1 MTYPTAHSG
10 PAFNFQIAEGSTKL
24 VIFFSGAGPK
34 DGTFNFWK
42 LGNKLDAHRLFVNDG
57 RNHWY
62 QSGVPGLGESIDESL
77 FSIRLWVRK
86 LGVKEI
92 YTIGQSMGAHGAILY
107 GAKLGAR
114 VLAFGAETI
123 LNLEASNSARLL
135 GKDAPIVYPDLRDL
149 MAGARRPIFGFA
161 GERDPIDLYCMSK
174 VNGLPNYYPRTIAD
188 IGHDMA
194 RRLHGRKRLEP
205 FMNRLLANQR
215 PMRTHQDGTALDRPG
230 FADALYDL
238 HRHVTAARYEEAVE
252 AGRTALALHD
262 RADHAFYLTA
272 GALIALRSPA
282 EALPL
287 LESAL
292 AIAPEHIDYRF
303 KMADCLARLGD
314 RDRAIAMHEEIIAVQ
329 PDFADS
335 FHELGRLHFAR
346 GDYFQALEASS
357 RATGLKPN
365 VTRFAHL
372 RGRIELR
379 LAKPTW
385 RDPSRLLRRLWAPVA
400 TAPADL
406 YRSLMNMIARRR
418 S

>member
-1 MTYPTAHSG
+1 MSYPTAPSG
-10 PAFNFQIAEGSTKL
+10 PAFNVQIVEGSTKL
-24 VIFFSGAGPK
+24 VIFFSGAGPR

-42 LGNKLDAHRLFVNDG
+42 LGNKLDAHRLFVNDS

-62 QSGVPGLGESIDESL
+62 QSGVPGLGDNIDETLSNV
-77 FSIRLWVRK
+77 RLWVRK
-86 LGVKEI
+86 LGAKEI
-92 YTIGQSMGAHGAILY
+92 YAIGQSMGAYGAILY

-114 VLAFGAETI
+114 VLAFGAETT

-194 RRLHGRKRLEP
+194 RRLHSRKRLEP

-215 PMRTHQDGTALDRPG
+215 PMRTRQDGTALDRPG

-238 HRHVTAARYEEAVE
+238 HRHVSAERYREAVE
-252 AGRTALALHD
+252 AGRAALALHD

-272 GALIALRSPA
+272 EALIALRSPEQA
-282 EALPL
+282 RPL
-287 LESAL
+287 LERAL
-292 AIAPEHIDYRF
+292 AIAPDHIDYRF
-303 KMADCLARLGD
+303 RMADCLARLGD
-314 RDRAIAMHEEIIAVQ
+314 RDRAIAMHEEIIALE

-346 GDYFQALEASS
+346 GDYLQALEASS
-357 RATGLKPN
+357 RASGLKSN

-372 RGRIELR
+372 HGRIEKK
-379 LAKPTW
+379 LARPTW
-385 RDPSRLLRRLWAPVA
+385 RNPSHLLRRLSRPLA
-400 TAPADL
+400 TVSAGL
-406 YRSLMNMIARRR
+406 YRSLVKVVARRR
-418 S
+418 